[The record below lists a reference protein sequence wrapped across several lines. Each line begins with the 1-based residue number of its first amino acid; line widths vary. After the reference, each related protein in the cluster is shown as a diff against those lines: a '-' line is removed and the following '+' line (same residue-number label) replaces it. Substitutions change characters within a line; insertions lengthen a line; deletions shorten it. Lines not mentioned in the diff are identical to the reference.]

1 MEHIMADD
9 ARKAEGGQ
17 QRGEGNDQDGLD
29 RALQRRNEDLA
40 GDIEE
45 NRNLSGSTTYETLS
59 EEGDLDVAS
68 GRDEQNRGDQNRGG
82 QNRGGSSSG
91 GQR

>member
-1 MEHIMADD
+1 MADD
-9 ARKAEGGQ
+9 ARRAQGGKQ
-17 QRGEGNDQDGLD
+17 QGEGNDQDGLE
-29 RALQRRNEDLA
+29 RALQRRTEDLA

-68 GRDEQNRGDQNRGG
+68 GREDQNRSGG
-82 QNRGGSSSG
+82 GRSGGSRGDSSNQ
-91 GQR
+91 QR